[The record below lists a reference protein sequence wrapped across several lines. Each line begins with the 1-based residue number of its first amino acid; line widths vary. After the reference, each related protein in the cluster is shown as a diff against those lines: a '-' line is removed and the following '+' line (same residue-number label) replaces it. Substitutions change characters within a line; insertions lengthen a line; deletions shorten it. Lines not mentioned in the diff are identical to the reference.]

1 MSNGTTPNPGN
12 PDGDT
17 SEDSGLY
24 DSDYAYVID
33 QILTGIMGS
42 PDTPLGNNFLKEYG
56 IDTGRKGK
64 EDEAIMEVIAAL
76 DFLMSDDYQQHRYNK
91 FGKAQAWKYVYFPT
105 DIRKQAELQTQW
117 TRVQT
122 KNLLAQAGL
131 IDLSKS
137 VGGNIDD
144 EYLKGIKLAMEFSM
158 NNGGQM
164 SWIAAT
170 KLMASNALSQ
180 KAFTQQGEYTFTDEA
195 LDDMVKDLE
204 AKAKYRKAA
213 PLSDYE
219 RNHIKNK
226 LTEQAD
232 VFRTQLQGLSPGTAP
247 SLSMASPLSTSAQFI
262 PGTDPEE
269 PDEDFLVDAGEDLLN
284 DIFEPREELQRQ
296 ADMED
301 ETFSRMSA
309 NLRGLRYAE
318 SQPVDRI

>member
-1 MSNGTTPNPGN
+1 MSNGSTPSPGDKEN
-12 PDGDT
+12 GQDRSLYDGD
-17 SEDSGLY
+17 
-24 DSDYAYVID
+24 YVYVVD
-33 QILTGIMGS
+33 QLLTGIMGS
-42 PDTPLGNNFLKEYG
+42 PDIPLGNNFLKEYG
-56 IDTGRKGK
+56 IDTGEKGP
-64 EDEAIMEVIAAL
+64 EGEAIMKNIDAE
-76 DFLMSDDYQQHRYNK
+76 DFLMSDDFQQNRFNK
-91 FGKAQAWKYVYFPT
+91 FGKTQAWKYVYFPP

-137 VGGNIDD
+137 VGGHIDD

-164 SWIAAT
+164 SWLAAT
-170 KLMASNALSQ
+170 KLMAANALSQ
-180 KAFTQQGEYTFTDEA
+180 KAMTQKGGYTFTDEA
-195 LDDMVKDLE
+195 LEDMVKGLE
-204 AKAKYRKAA
+204 AQAKSRKGA

-219 RNHIKNK
+219 KNYIKNK
-226 LTEQAD
+226 FTEQAD
-232 VFRTQLQGLSPGTAP
+232 IYRTQLQGLSPGTAP

-269 PDEDFLVDAGEDLLN
+269 PDEEFLVDAGVDLLN

-296 ADMED
+296 ADLED

-309 NLRGLRYAE
+309 NLRGLKYAE